1 MKKLFI
7 LLSLFLLVSCKY
19 KREDFYMLR
28 YEDKEI
34 VVGYDTIEKIED
46 DEDIDDYKYYLNED
60 DEKIINGIVI
70 YVEDL
75 DNPNIYIDDYLLDKG
90 IKETCDDLEGE
101 FIKKNG
107 HACLISKNVYKRA
120 NYILIYGD
128 ILDDDIDKINRIEI
142 YYDNK

>member
-46 DEDIDDYKYYLNED
+46 DENIDDYKYYLNED

-101 FIKKNG
+101 FIEKNG

-128 ILDDDIDKINRIEI
+128 ILDGDIDKINRIEI